1 MKQKGSMYAV
11 AVLLLAAFVWT
22 SYQVKRSEM
31 ATSGSGGKFS
41 VSTSTGS
48 APPLTKHPAPGF
60 TLPSLSGGEVSIAD
74 FQGASVVL
82 LDFSSISY
90 PMCRAAMPRLAEL
103 EQKYGSSGLK
113 VITVNW
119 GDDAALVSKF
129 VKETGYKPLILLDD
143 GSVRE
148 EYHVVAMP
156 TIVIVDK
163 AGSVSSVRIGRGG
176 EQYRWIEAEICKLL
190 GLKYSPPTADNKT
203 QGVIRLGEHH

>member
-1 MKQKGSMYAV
+1 MKQRDSMYAV
-11 AVLLLAAFVWT
+11 VVVLLAAFVWT

-31 ATSGSGGKFS
+31 ATPGSGGKFS

-48 APPLTKHPAPGF
+48 TPPLTKHPAPGF
-60 TLPSLSGGEVSIAD
+60 TLPSLSGEEVSIAD
-74 FQGASVVL
+74 FQGANVVL

-119 GDDAALVSKF
+119 GDEAALLSKF
-129 VKETGYKPLILLDD
+129 VKETGYKPLVLLDD

-148 EYHVVAMP
+148 EYHVAEMP

-163 AGSVSSVRIGRGG
+163 AGTVSSVRIGQGG
-176 EQYRWIEAEICKLL
+176 PQYRWMEEEICKLL
-190 GLKYSPPTADNKT
+190 GLKLAPLPKKQKEEVVHFGIHN
-203 QGVIRLGEHH
+203 